1 MGCIDFG
8 GDEAA
13 GLEKEIGAEKG
24 AAIGRGALDEILS
37 SSCGLERLVA
47 DNFEPHEGVYR
58 INDRGDYVSEED
70 FDRFWSGRP
79 SWHLKAWMLADNGQ
93 YSGGEVASMSVR
105 EIERAFDDPSF
116 EPEIAFYT
124 EADEFGLV

>member
-1 MGCIDFG
+1 
-8 GDEAA
+8 
-13 GLEKEIGAEKG
+13 
-24 AAIGRGALDEILS
+24 
-37 SSCGLERLVA
+37 
-47 DNFEPHEGVYR
+47 
-58 INDRGDYVSEED
+58 
-70 FDRFWSGRP
+70 
-79 SWHLKAWMLADNGQ
+79 MLADNGQ